1 MTCKRRQ
8 HQHPTWTYIHGDGK
22 NNIDTSVLTGN
33 FKMSIFTTV
42 LYHCIKVGCTF
53 GKGSCNNVSLPIN
66 KESLNNFNNSF
77 EHSNYLQTSNV
88 VVFFSFKCPILQKPC
103 QLASFSNEHFVSR
116 CTLRHRIWRYM
127 PILTSIKQP

>member
-1 MTCKRRQ
+1 MTCRRRQ

-22 NNIDTSVLTGN
+22 NNIDRCYQGILKCPFLQQFFIIALRWVAL
-33 FKMSIFTTV
+33 
-42 LYHCIKVGCTF
+42 F
-53 GKGSCNNVSLPIN
+53 GKGNCKGISLSIKIFHLSILIAILSIRIN
-66 KESLNNFNNSF
+66 LP
-77 EHSNYLQTSNV
+77 TSSV
-88 VVFFSFKCPILQKPC
+88 VVFFSLKCPILQKPC